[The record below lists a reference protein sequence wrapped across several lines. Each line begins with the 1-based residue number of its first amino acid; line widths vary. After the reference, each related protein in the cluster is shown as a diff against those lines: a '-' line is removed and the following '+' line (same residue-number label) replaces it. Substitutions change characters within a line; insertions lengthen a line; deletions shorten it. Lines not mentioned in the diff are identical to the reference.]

1 MDANGMPSKEEMLFL
16 QKAGHT
22 FHCAMRIL
30 CGDGEC
36 ECNKQDVIPGGIS
49 RKMYQGVCLVCLEKE
64 GHKEWCRNN
73 KATYPEHNTD
83 SPNCWCD
90 PAVEHYDGGDVIV
103 HNDKQ

>member
-1 MDANGMPSKEEMLFL
+1 MDGKPSKEEILFY

-36 ECNKQDVIPGGIS
+36 ECYLHDIIPGGIS
-49 RKMYQGVCLVCLEKE
+49 RRMHQGVCLVCLEGE
-64 GHKEWCRNN
+64 GHKDWCRNA
-73 KATYPEHNTD
+73 KASHYPEHNTD

-90 PAVEHYDGGDVIV
+90 PAVEHYTCGDAVI
-103 HNDKQ
+103 HNNKQ